1 MNIDLIAPVMDAGAS
16 SRGRQITPLGLGV
29 LASLT
34 PPEHDVRLYDE
45 NLGEYQYRDDVDL
58 VGLSV
63 MTARATRAYQI
74 AAEYRRRGVPVV
86 FGGSHPTLVPD
97 ESMQHADAIVMGE
110 AELTWPQLIKD
121 LEKGQMQKMY
131 QSPRWVD
138 MDEVPIPR
146 RELLS
151 SKATFG
157 ATSIQ
162 ATRGCPFDCNF
173 CTVTKFFGG
182 SYRYRSIDL
191 VIKEIEQEIERGK
204 KTFFFVDDNI
214 IANRRYAR
222 QLFERLIPY
231 KIKWGG
237 QASITAAK
245 DPEVLKLA
253 AESGCMALFIGVES
267 ISKETLHDAH
277 KDFNKPENYAEN
289 FQKYHDNGII
299 ILAGIIFGFD
309 TDNESVFERT
319 VDFLVK
325 HKIGLANFG
334 ILTPLP
340 GTDVY
345 TRLNDEN
352 RIFDR
357 NWSQYSASQVVYYP
371 KQMSPER
378 LKEGHV
384 WAKKE
389 FYSLSSLAK
398 RYWANR
404 HHPFFFLG
412 MNYYFHW
419 NATKAYKG
427 MSQNVEQTKAAVAVE
442 LNRRAKMSDGELV
455 VQTLVDNCNPSD

>member
-1 MNIDLIAPVMDAGAS
+1 MNIDLIAPVMDAGGG

-29 LASLT
+29 LAALT
-34 PPEHDVRLYDE
+34 PEEHTVRIYDE
-45 NLGEYQYRDDVDL
+45 NMADYQYQEDVDL

-63 MTARATRAYQI
+63 MTARATRAYEI
-74 AAEYRRRGVPVV
+74 ADEYRRRGVPVV

-97 ESMQHADAIVMGE
+97 ESMAHADAIVVGE
-110 AELTWPQLIKD
+110 AELTWPQLLED
-121 LEKGQMQKMY
+121 LQKGQLQKVY
-131 QSPRWVD
+131 KSPRWVD

-146 RELLS
+146 RDLLS
-151 SKATFG
+151 AKATFG

-191 VIKEIEQEIERGK
+191 VIKELEQEIERGK
-204 KTFFFVDDNI
+204 RTFFFVDDNI

-267 ISKETLHDAH
+267 ISKETLHNAH
-277 KDFNKPENYAEN
+277 KDFNRPENYAEN

-309 TDNESVFERT
+309 TDDEGVFEQT
-319 VDFLVK
+319 VDFLIK

-340 GTDVY
+340 GTEVY
-345 TRLNDEN
+345 TTLNAEN
-352 RIFDR
+352 RIFER
-357 NWSQYSASQVVYYP
+357 NWSKYSASQVVFYP
-371 KQMSPER
+371 KKMSPER
-378 LKEGHV
+378 LKEGHI

-389 FYSLSSLAK
+389 FYSLSSLAR

-412 MNYYFHW
+412 MNYYFHL
-419 NATKAYKG
+419 NADRGYK
-427 MSQNVEQTKAAVAVE
+427 QLARHIEQTKAAAE
-442 LNRRAKMSDGELV
+442 ADMRRRQTMTDEEIV
-455 VQTLVDNCNPSD
+455 IQTLVDNCNPG

>member
-1 MNIDLIAPVMDAGAS
+1 MNIDLIAPVMDAGAG

-29 LASLT
+29 LAALT
-34 PPEHDVRLYDE
+34 PPEHNVRVYDE
-45 NLGEYQYRDDVDL
+45 NLGEYQYKDDVDL

-86 FGGSHPTLVPD
+86 MGGSHPTLVPD
-97 ESMQHADAIVMGE
+97 ESMQHTDAIVMGE

-151 SKATFG
+151 AKATFG

-191 VIKEIEQEIERGK
+191 VIQEIEQEIDRGN

-253 AESGCMALFIGVES
+253 AESGCMSLFIGIES

-309 TDNESVFERT
+309 TDDESVFERT

-340 GTDVY
+340 ATDVY
-345 TRLNDEN
+345 TKLNEEN
-352 RIFDR
+352 RIFERD
-357 NWSQYSASQVVYYP
+357 WSKYSASQVVYYP
-371 KQMSPER
+371 KKMSPER

-419 NATKAYKG
+419 NATRAYRG
-427 MSQNVEQTKAAVAVE
+427 MGRDVEQIKAADVE
-442 LNRRAKMSDGELV
+442 MTRRSKMSDEELV